1 MLQEDLMITFSLLG
15 YYYLHIVQLVLTT
28 SNVCLAILIFIF
40 GIGWQR
46 LLPLWF
52 VVL

>member
-1 MLQEDLMITFSLLG
+1 MITFSHLD
-15 YYYLHIVQLVLTT
+15 YYYLHIAQLVLTT

-46 LLPLWF
+46 LLVLWF
-52 VVL
+52 VDL